1 VYVIGLSVNVYFIAR
16 SFSKCVF
23 YYKANKIHSRE
34 RTIKYTFTERPIKY
48 TFTERP
54 IKYTFTE
61 RPIIYTVEKE
71 Q

>member
-1 VYVIGLSVNVYFIAR
+1 VYFIVL
-16 SFSKCVF
+16 SLLGILFILSG
-23 YYKANKIHSRE
+23 E
-34 RTIKYTFTERPIKY
+34 RTIKHTFTERPIKY

-61 RPIIYTVEKE
+61 RPIRYTVEKE